1 MADDYFT
8 KAEKIKQKVRN
19 LDWEKKIKLL
29 EKDFED
35 KKFSKEEFLDKKR
48 QVYSEVLDQMSEI
61 NQEKMKLNKDHSAE
75 PIEDDYL
82 SDEDLEIFQEQLTP
96 FQYMSLTKD
105 YLGEFDSQDIVF
117 SDDFRKFEN
126 LENFV
131 HWECVKKI
139 EKLRIHN
146 NYFSCE
152 FMDKN
157 ELVIKDIACLNEL
170 SKLEELV
177 FDDEGN
183 LGDRIKVD
191 YFSSKQLSNI
201 KQLEIH
207 GLWDL
212 SFLQNSFSD
221 NHNIYETLEIIKND
235 LKTLERAVYSGS
247 IEATTSTNEQSN
259 IELDSNSEDVLT
271 RHLLKLSEVEDQFR
285 QLTNKFEE
293 INFKLDKLSN
303 RLSKIQADNQ
313 IRFQDIESA
322 ITSGAITTQL
332 SSKPKTD
339 SKSEILPGSSQPQ
352 DLGSISYKDTETS
365 ETSQQIQSVNTTA
378 TVLTETF
385 QAEEKILPQELSP
398 KKQYEFA
405 TSFLKVGDYSTAE
418 RAFREFVLSNSEH
431 ELAGSAQYWY
441 AETFRIRQLYTDAAS
456 AYLEGYQKY
465 PKGNKAPINLLKLGV
480 SMVQIGEKD
489 QGCKMINGVELQYPK
504 ANQSV
509 IQKAKYESKKFECIK
524 EDS

>member
-1 MADDYFT
+1 MKFIYKF
-8 KAEKIKQKVRN
+8 II
-19 LDWEKKIKLL
+19 LKLFFL
-29 EKDFED
+29 
-35 KKFSKEEFLDKKR
+35 FS
-48 QVYSEVLDQMSEI
+48 
-61 NQEKMKLNKDHSAE
+61 
-75 PIEDDYL
+75 
-82 SDEDLEIFQEQLTP
+82 
-96 FQYMSLTKD
+96 
-105 YLGEFDSQDIVF
+105 
-117 SDDFRKFEN
+117 
-126 LENFV
+126 
-131 HWECVKKI
+131 
-139 EKLRIHN
+139 
-146 NYFSCE
+146 
-152 FMDKN
+152 
-157 ELVIKDIACLNEL
+157 
-170 SKLEELV
+170 
-177 FDDEGN
+177 
-183 LGDRIKVD
+183 
-191 YFSSKQLSNI
+191 
-201 KQLEIH
+201 
-207 GLWDL
+207 L
-212 SFLQNSFSD
+212 SFLNISYAD

-247 IEATTSTNEQSN
+247 VELKTSTASENSN

-313 IRFQDIESA
+313 IRFQDIETA
-322 ITSGAITTQL
+322 MNSGEGITQL
-332 SSKPKTD
+332 TSKPKTD
-339 SKSEILPGSSQPQ
+339 SNEILPGSSQPQ

-365 ETSQQIQSVNTTA
+365 ETSQQIQSIDTTGS
-378 TVLTETF
+378 VVTETF
-385 QAEEKILPQELSP
+385 QAEEKILPQDLTP
-398 KKQYEFA
+398 KQQYELA
-405 TSFLKVGDYSTAE
+405 TSFLKVGDYTTAE

-465 PKGNKAPINLLKLGV
+465 PKGKKAPINLLKLGV

-489 QGCKMINGVELQYPK
+489 QGCKMINGVEIQYPK

>member
-1 MADDYFT
+1 MKFT
-8 KAEKIKQKVRN
+8 F
-19 LDWEKKIKLL
+19 KLIIIIL
-29 EKDFED
+29 F
-35 KKFSKEEFLDKKR
+35 
-48 QVYSEVLDQMSEI
+48 
-61 NQEKMKLNKDHSAE
+61 N
-75 PIEDDYL
+75 
-82 SDEDLEIFQEQLTP
+82 
-96 FQYMSLTKD
+96 
-105 YLGEFDSQDIVF
+105 
-117 SDDFRKFEN
+117 
-126 LENFV
+126 
-131 HWECVKKI
+131 
-139 EKLRIHN
+139 
-146 NYFSCE
+146 
-152 FMDKN
+152 
-157 ELVIKDIACLNEL
+157 
-170 SKLEELV
+170 
-177 FDDEGN
+177 
-183 LGDRIKVD
+183 
-191 YFSSKQLSNI
+191 
-201 KQLEIH
+201 
-207 GLWDL
+207 L
-212 SFLQNSFSD
+212 SFSQYAFSD

-247 IEATTSTNEQSN
+247 IEISSSSNEQPTNE
-259 IELDSNSEDVLT
+259 LDNNSEDVLT

-285 QLTNKFEE
+285 ELTNKFEE

-313 IRFQDIESA
+313 IRFQDIESS
-322 ITSGAITTQL
+322 ISSGEITTQL

-339 SKSEILPGSSQPQ
+339 TKTEILAGSSQPQ

-365 ETSQQIQSVNTTA
+365 ETTQQIQSVDTTA
-378 TVLTETF
+378 TVVTETF
-385 QAEEKILPQELSP
+385 QAEEKILPQDLSP

-509 IQKAKYESKKFECIK
+509 IQKAKYESKKFECNK

>member
-1 MADDYFT
+1 
-8 KAEKIKQKVRN
+8 
-19 LDWEKKIKLL
+19 
-29 EKDFED
+29 
-35 KKFSKEEFLDKKR
+35 
-48 QVYSEVLDQMSEI
+48 
-61 NQEKMKLNKDHSAE
+61 MKLT
-75 PIEDDYL
+75 L
-82 SDEDLEIFQEQLTP
+82 
-96 FQYMSLTKD
+96 
-105 YLGEFDSQDIVF
+105 
-117 SDDFRKFEN
+117 
-126 LENFV
+126 
-131 HWECVKKI
+131 KI
-139 EKLRIHN
+139 LLLILFN
-146 NYFSCE
+146 
-152 FMDKN
+152 
-157 ELVIKDIACLNEL
+157 
-170 SKLEELV
+170 
-177 FDDEGN
+177 
-183 LGDRIKVD
+183 
-191 YFSSKQLSNI
+191 
-201 KQLEIH
+201 
-207 GLWDL
+207 L

-247 IEATTSTNEQSN
+247 IEVNASTNEQSN

-313 IRFQDIESA
+313 IRFQDLEIA
-322 ITSGAITTQL
+322 ISSGEITTQL

-365 ETSQQIQSVNTTA
+365 ETSQQIQSVDTTA
-378 TVLTETF
+378 TVVTETF